1 MKVLSAVEQ
10 ANAAKLARIA
20 LSTRTDWYA
29 RAHRRVM
36 RSPRLRPLADVILA
50 DYDDTDHYRWV
61 ATAAVWTI
69 YLWAHFCDARA

>member
-10 ANAAKLARIA
+10 ANAAKLARI
-20 LSTRTDWYA
+20 LRSTRTDWYA

-50 DYDDTDHYRWV
+50 DYEDRDHYRWV
-61 ATAAVWTI
+61 ATAAIYTI
-69 YLWAHFCDARA
+69 YLWAQFCHARD